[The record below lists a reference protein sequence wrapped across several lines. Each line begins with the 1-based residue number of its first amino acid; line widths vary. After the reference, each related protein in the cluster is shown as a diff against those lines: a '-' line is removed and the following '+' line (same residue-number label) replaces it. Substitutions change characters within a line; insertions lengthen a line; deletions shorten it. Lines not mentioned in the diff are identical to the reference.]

1 MPAAVPDDDLDG
13 RLDATERWFLRR
25 GVPHLIAE
33 YRATEDVF
41 TRMLPFLVVVF
52 VAELSAAARATWP
65 WWLILVG
72 FVGGVAAAVGGWAVL
87 NVLRGRRAWNRPD
100 RVGAIEL
107 GFFVVVPGLVRFAVT
122 GRAGLA
128 VLLVLGNAVLLS
140 IVYLVTSY
148 GIVPL
153 LGWASGFTVRQ
164 IGSVIGLFGR
174 SMPLLLLFTVGL
186 FINTEMWQVAAT
198 LDGWLFWATGTF
210 FVAVGVLFLL
220 LRLPPELARIIDEV
234 DAEDPVERC
243 AGSPVAALAD
253 AIDPGEQVP
262 LSGRQR
268 GNLLLVLFFSQ
279 AVQVLLVSVA
289 IAVFFLLF
297 GVVAIRPETIGA
309 WLGDAVDP
317 GHLVT
322 WHVGGQEI
330 VVTRAL
336 VHVAGFLG
344 FLSGFYFTVYVIT
357 DGTYREQFFTEI
369 AEEVRE
375 SLAVRRVYL
384 ALRARL
390 HPEG

>member
-1 MPAAVPDDDLDG
+1 
-13 RLDATERWFLRR
+13 
-25 GVPHLIAE
+25 
-33 YRATEDVF
+33 
-41 TRMLPFLVVVF
+41 
-52 VAELSAAARATWP
+52 
-65 WWLILVG
+65 
-72 FVGGVAAAVGGWAVL
+72 
-87 NVLRGRRAWNRPD
+87 
-100 RVGAIEL
+100 
-107 GFFVVVPGLVRFAVT
+107 
-122 GRAGLA
+122 
-128 VLLVLGNAVLLS
+128 VLLS